1 MRARRIIKP
10 AIYKSHHAVHE
21 HSSIHSEQ
29 TCYHCTLCFCSADP
43 PSLRVPIIDC
53 NNSERYRG
61 SQTQVPVAASYYSII
76 RRILFEYYIYI
87 FKKLVLVLVQLCRA
101 SSADAPPPDPKKP
114 PGRTHPGYA
123 VRPKLPSGVHFRA
136 TVTGHAATAAPAR
149 RRLLKAN
156 PPLVK

>member
-114 PGRTHPGYA
+114 PGRTRP
-123 VRPKLPSGVHFRA
+123 VRPKIPDGVHFRA
-136 TVTGHAATAAPAR
+136 HSCGPATRAAPAR
-149 RRLLKAN
+149 PMAR
-156 PPLVK
+156 PPPTRIY